1 MATRRIAGI
10 TIELNAD
17 TSEFVKGIRNLDS
30 QLRTTQS
37 NLRDINKLLKLDPG
51 NTELLTQKQR
61 NLTSAIND
69 TKARLA
75 QLKTA
80 QKDALSPEDH
90 DKLQRE
96 IIDTEQQLKGLQ
108 KEYKQFGSVA
118 KQQMLALADSVKN
131 AAGKFAELA
140 APVAKFAAA
149 GAAATIAATTAATV
163 ALTKAMSDATKQAF
177 ELAKGAGQYADD
189 LLTQSTVTGI
199 STDKLQQYALVSKL
213 VDTDTE
219 TITKSM
225 AKLTKTM
232 GSASKGTEG
241 DIEKFKRLGI
251 AIKDSNGNL
260 RNSQDVFADAID
272 ALGKISNETER
283 DALAMDLFGKS
294 AQDLNPLIEAGGE
307 KLRQVQREAGQLGG
321 VLSGKALAAMGE
333 FDDSMQRLDYAA
345 NGLRQVIGSKLTP
358 VFKPLV
364 DAATKAV
371 AVISK
376 TLQGHGLTKGVATNL
391 GKRLSNIV
399 STALKG
405 LSDTISKAAP
415 KLVIVVTALAKS
427 VAGSLPRI
435 LQSLMPVITEGFS
448 AIGEIIQQLAPVI
461 ANALPQLAQA
471 VLPGL
476 LNAAGSL
483 VMGLINALPGILEAL
498 KTALVSLGGNIM
510 NAIKENNPELYKT
523 LEEIRDKASEIF
535 GKLGELWDSFKK
547 TVSDVFAAVS
557 GFWNDTLKPVFDDI
571 YDYVIRDLVPTLIV
585 FWEYKA
591 APAIESA
598 FTAIKGFWDETLK
611 PVFEAI
617 GTFVSETLAP
627 TISDVFE
634 NKIAPAVETAFTAI
648 SGFWNDTLKPVFE
661 AIGKFISETLA
672 PAWSEFF
679 EKGVE
684 PVVKTAF
691 DGVSKLWTETIQPLF
706 QGWVDFFTGV
716 FKGDWDAAING
727 LGGVFTSV
735 FGEEGLLRTTI
746 STAMEAIQQLIGPA
760 FTAIQ
765 ELMQPVFDWI
775 NDTFAPIFGEE
786 GLQSAISGI
795 VTWINDVFSG
805 NWKAAW
811 EGIVNLF
818 GEVFATVG
826 ELMKAPIN
834 AVIDG
839 INWMIDKIESAVNSI
854 VTGINNHLKIDVD
867 FGRVPDWVPS
877 WMGGGK
883 SLGGIKWSPNLS
895 TVSWGR
901 IEKLAQGG
909 VLSEGRRAIVGEYAP
924 EYLRVIN
931 GRAVVTPMN
940 SGENRRMGETNNYTF
955 NVYAQPGQSAQQIAA
970 EVQRIMVRQQRQ
982 RDVAYA

>member
-1 MATRRIAGI
+1 MATRKIAGI

-17 TSEFVKGIRNLDS
+17 TSEFVKGIRTLDS
-30 QLRTTQS
+30 QLKTTQS

-51 NTELLTQKQR
+51 NTELLTQKQK

-69 TKARLA
+69 TKTRLA

-80 QKDALSPEDH
+80 SAEAMSSEDQ

-96 IIDTEQQLKGLQ
+96 IIDTEQHLKSLE

-118 KQQMLALADSVKN
+118 KQKMLALADSVKT

-199 STDKLQQYALVSKL
+199 STDKLQQYGLVSKL
-213 VDTDTE
+213 IDTDTE

-241 DIEKFKRLGI
+241 DVEKFKRLGV

-294 AQDLNPLIEAGGE
+294 AQELNPLIEAGGD
-307 KLRQVQREAGQLGG
+307 KLRQVQYEAGQLGG
-321 VLSGKALAAMGE
+321 VLSGKALEAMGE
-333 FDDSMQRLDYAA
+333 FDDSMQRLDFAA

-405 LSDTISKAAP
+405 LSETISKAAP

-427 VAGSLPRI
+427 VAGSLPGI

-471 VLPGL
+471 ILPGL

-498 KTALVSLGGNIM
+498 KTALLSIGSNIM
-510 NAIKENNPELYKT
+510 NAIKEKNPELYKT
-523 LEEIRDKASEIF
+523 LEEIRDKATEIF
-535 GKLGELWDSFKK
+535 GKLGELWDGFKK

-557 GFWNDTLKPVFDDI
+557 GFWNETLKPVFDDI
-571 YDYVIRDLVPTLIV
+571 YDYVIRDLIPTLIV

-598 FTAIKGFWDETLK
+598 FTAIKGFWDE
-611 PVFEAI
+611 
-617 GTFVSETLAP
+617 
-627 TISDVFE
+627 
-634 NKIAPAVETAFTAI
+634 
-648 SGFWNDTLKPVFE
+648 TLKPVFE

-691 DGVSKLWTETIQPLF
+691 DGVSKLWTGTIQPMF

-746 STAMEAIQQLIGPA
+746 TTAMEAIQQLIGPA

-775 NDTFAPIFGEE
+775 NDTFAPVFGEE
-786 GLQSAISGI
+786 GLQGTFSGF
-795 VTWINDVFSG
+795 VDWINDVFSG
-805 NWKAAW
+805 NWQSAW
-811 EGIVNLF
+811 DGIVNLF
-818 GEVFATVG
+818 GDIFSKMAD
-826 ELMKAPIN
+826 LLKAPIN
-834 AVIDG
+834 AVIDA
-839 INWMIDKIESAVNSI
+839 INWMIDKIES
-854 VTGINNHLKIDVD
+854 GINSVIGGINDHLKISIPSFEIGWPINKR
-867 FGRVPDWVPS
+867 FGGWS
-877 WMGGGK
+877 WGA
-883 SLGGIKWSPNLS
+883 NLAK
-895 TVSWGR
+895 VNWGR

-940 SGENRRMGETNNYTF
+940 GGESRRMGETNNYTF

>member
-17 TSEFVKGIRNLDS
+17 TSEFVKGIQSLDK
-30 QLRTTQS
+30 QLRSTQS

-69 TKARLA
+69 TKTRLA

-80 QKDALSPEDH
+80 SAEAMSSEDQ

-96 IIDTEQQLKGLQ
+96 IIDTEQHLKSLE

-118 KQQMLALADSVKN
+118 KQKMLALADSVKT
-131 AAGKFAELA
+131 AAGKFAEMA

-199 STDKLQQYALVSKL
+199 STDKLQQYGLVSKL
-213 VDTDTE
+213 IDTDTE

-241 DIEKFKRLGI
+241 DIEKFKRLGV
-251 AIKDSNGNL
+251 AIKDGNGNL

-294 AQDLNPLIEAGGE
+294 AQDLNPLIEAGGD
-307 KLRQVQREAGQLGG
+307 KLRQVQYEAGQLGG

-333 FDDSMQRLDYAA
+333 FDDSMQRLDFAA

-435 LQSLMPVITEGFS
+435 LQSLMPVITASFS
-448 AIGEIIQQLAPVI
+448 SLGSIIYEIGQTIIPAIAD
-461 ANALPQLAQA
+461 ALPQLVDALLPAAIFA
-471 VLPGL
+471 VTNLV
-476 LNAAGSL
+476 AAL
-483 VMGLINALPGILEAL
+483 VKSMPGILKAL
-498 KTALVSLGGNIM
+498 STVPSIIAGI
-510 NAIKENNPELYKT
+510 IEQNNPELYAV
-523 LEEIRDKASEIF
+523 LETIRDKAAEIF
-535 GKLGELWDSFKK
+535 GKLGEVWDDFKK
-547 TVSDVFAAVS
+547 TASDVFTAVS
-557 GFWNDTLKPVFDDI
+557 GFWNETLKPVFDDI

-591 APAIESA
+591 APAIEA
-598 FTAIKGFWDETLK
+598 
-611 PVFEAI
+611 
-617 GTFVSETLAP
+617 
-627 TISDVFE
+627 
-634 NKIAPAVETAFTAI
+634 AFTAI

-661 AIGKFISETLA
+661 AIGKFVSETLA

-679 EKGVE
+679 EKGVV
-684 PVVKTAF
+684 PVVQTAF
-691 DGVSKLWTETIQPLF
+691 DSVSKLWTETIQPIF
-706 QGWVDFFTGV
+706 QGWIDFFTGV

-805 NWKAAW
+805 NWKSAW

-839 INWMIDKIESAVNSI
+839 INWMIEKIESAVNSI

-901 IEKLAQGG
+901 IEKLALGG

-940 SGENRRMGETNNYTF
+940 GGESRRMGETNNYTF